1 MGDRWMKRKWRRAV
15 LKKEREKERERRNTK
30 KRQRMGY
37 TFNDNIKTSY
47 Y

>member
-1 MGDRWMKRKWRRAV
+1 MKRNGYMASRGV
-15 LKKEREKERERRNTK
+15 KERKSERERRNTK